1 MDRDRREAVLRA
13 YGELRLTHPELPA
26 QLREFQVVC
35 LTKLQLVNAE
45 NLLLL

>member
-1 MDRDRREAVLRA
+1 MDRGRTEAVLRA

-35 LTKLQLVNAE
+35 LTKMELVNAE
-45 NLLLL
+45 DLLLL

>member
-1 MDRDRREAVLRA
+1 MDRERREAVMRA
-13 YGELRLTHPELPA
+13 YEELRLTHPELPA
-26 QLREFQVVC
+26 QLREFQVVY